1 LDAISVSYKEAHRI
15 EWELRLRQ
23 EEIAELQRALSDTH
37 ISLQGMRHE
46 NAMLKDENSRLIEVD
61 VASKKRIADMYKGVT
76 RRSKKDK
83 RQTTFV
89 KDCRPTQQQSKSPKR
104 SGIRSKGSRPGHVN
118 VRPGGISDS
127 RVVRAVYLPES
138 QNAAM
143 QEHIERLERALSTL
157 RHQSAKQIEGL
168 KEDRRVRMEEER
180 LRSKQQSETLA
191 ECQKR
196 LQDKE
201 ETLVAT
207 TRDYLEFRSKSRMSE
222 QKLREELSRHKFM
235 CSQMMQEL
243 QQARIDIS
251 KISGLQP
258 VSGTDP
264 YVSLSL
270 SLSLTSCLLF
280 SNLHTYT
287 HAHFYCFFRYESG
300 LANGRTFRAQM
311 VSKDREL
318 SAVKGILQDTERQY
332 KSRMSHL
339 KSKFKVLKARY
350 KRIRS
355 RRSMELAGYRTDI
368 LGLKKDIAELRDAWV
383 RRETRRL
390 YGNNNGQI
398 EEDEDDNFER
408 AYGSELDALNIRLKE
423 IEKSYTYDDKESD
436 A

>member
-1 LDAISVSYKEAHRI
+1 MNAFSKERKQTLDRLDAISVSYKEAHRV

-23 EEIAELQRALSDTH
+23 EEIAELQRALSDAH
-37 ISLQGMRHE
+37 VSLQDLRHD
-46 NAMLKDENSRLIEVD
+46 NTILKDENSRLIEVD
-61 VASKKRIADMYKGVT
+61 VASKKRIADMYKGLT
-76 RRSKKDK
+76 RKKER
-83 RQTTFV
+83 RQGSRNATTTFV
-89 KDCRPTQQQSKSPKR
+89 KDCRPSQGKSKSPTR
-104 SGIRSKGSRPGHVN
+104 NSMRSKGSRARVPGHVS

-138 QNAAM
+138 QTAAM
-143 QEHIERLERALSTL
+143 QEHIERLERALSTV
-157 RHQSAKQIEGL
+157 RHQSSKQIEAL

-207 TRDYLEFRSKSRMSE
+207 TRDYLEFRSKARVSE

-251 KISGLQP
+251 KISGMQP

-264 YVSLSL
+264 YEPSL
-270 SLSLTSCLLF
+270 
-280 SNLHTYT
+280 
-287 HAHFYCFFRYESG
+287 AD
-300 LANGRTFRAQM
+300 GRTMRSQII
-311 VSKDREL
+311 SKDREL
-318 SAVKGILQDTERQY
+318 RAVKDILQDTERQY
-332 KSRMSHL
+332 KSRMSRV
-339 KSKFKVLKARY
+339 KSKFKVIRARY
-350 KRIRS
+350 KRLRQ
-355 RRSMELAGYRTDI
+355 RRRLELTGYRTDI

-390 YGNNNGQI
+390 YGKRPI

-408 AYGSELDALNIRLKE
+408 AYGGELDALNARLKE
-423 IEKSYTYDDKESD
+423 IEKSYTYDDEVIGD
-436 A
+436 DDYDDDVGE